1 MPIFLDTANLD
12 EVARF
17 VRLGIVRGVTTNP
30 SILLREGVPGSLATL
45 EARACEL
52 AKLAAPHPVAVEVLS
67 NDPEEIPR
75 QARQFA
81 GWADN
86 VVVKVPIH
94 GPCGELH
101 NLELVNRLETREGIA
116 VNVTAAASAQQCLL
130 AAVAGASYVSL
141 LGGRVNDMGGDAA
154 GEVAQVRQLLDRLGL
169 STRLV
174 VGSCREVCNV
184 IDWLRAGADAVT
196 VPPALLERMIV
207 HQASSQIV
215 ATFLRDAAAWLA
227 GGDRD

>member
-1 MPIFLDTANLD
+1 MPIFLDTANLN

-17 VRLGIVRGVTTNP
+17 ARLGIVRGVTTNP
-30 SILLREGVPGSLATL
+30 SILLREGVPGSLAAL
-45 EARACEL
+45 EARACEI
-52 AKLAAPHPVAVEVLS
+52 AKLAAPYPVAVEVLS
-67 NDPEEIPR
+67 NDPEQIPR

-86 VVVKVPIH
+86 IVVKVPIH

-101 NLELVNRLETREGIA
+101 NLELVNRLETQEGIA

-141 LGGRVNDMGGDAA
+141 LGGRVNDMGGNAA
-154 GEVAQVRQLLDRLGL
+154 GEIAQVRQVLDRLGL
-169 STRLV
+169 ATKLV

-184 IDWLRAGADAVT
+184 IDWLHAGADAVT

-215 ATFLRDAAAWLA
+215 VTFLRDATTWLA
-227 GGDRD
+227 GDDRS